1 MSTSSNMLRN
11 RFACLGRRIRAGR
24 NLIDVSPHPYIIT
37 PFNEIHRIIY
47 NYCSGL
53 EWYGGSV
60 IPHRAYFS
68 SDLNLS
74 NDKKIGFCG
83 TIFHD
88 SLSSTDYTL
97 CLGTFLIFM
106 NDGRIRKI
114 HKI

>member
-1 MSTSSNMLRN
+1 MFLHIHTSSHL
-11 RFACLGRRIRAGR
+11 LIRY
-24 NLIDVSPHPYIIT
+24 IESYII
-37 PFNEIHRIIY
+37 
-47 NYCSGL
+47 NYGNDSSGL

-60 IPHRAYFS
+60 IPHRVYFS
-68 SDLNLS
+68 RDLNLS